1 VRTQAGTG
9 RRGARGLRPSGFFAF
24 RTPALPMRVLTDWVD
39 GVEAPDCAPEE
50 LAAALE
56 RDRELLRERLSE
68 LAARPELQ
76 GALSVA
82 SPDLLDG
89 LRERPGDPGV
99 HAALV
104 RYVARMAAR
113 PTPFGLFAG
122 CGVGVIGEHTQIAL
136 ADPKTW
142 CRHTRLDADY
152 LDALIRERAG
162 TLRERVT
169 LLPNDSLYLLGGRW
183 RYVQSR
189 LQGLERSHHLVEVA
203 DSEHLRVA
211 LAASLGGATLATVS
225 DAIAA
230 GGADSERAAAFA
242 GQLLDA
248 QVLVPTLAVQIT
260 GRLPLDALIDDLD
273 ALGDEGTVA
282 VLRSVRDELASLDA
296 EGPVAPPARYE
307 QIATQLREL
316 HAPVERAR
324 LLQVDVSVPPGGAT
338 LARSTVDDVIRGAEL
353 LRRIAPK
360 PPRSDLDEFRDEFR
374 ERYEGREVP
383 LLEALDDELG
393 IGFGARQRDPAP
405 LLKDVAL
412 PAPDGHDVAWG
423 ARERRLLELLHHAW
437 DGGARELALT
447 REDLVALERDDP
459 LPLPNALAAT
469 VVPIRT
475 AEGMRIV
482 LSGVAGPSGATLLGR
497 FCHADAALAERVR
510 DHLRAEEALEPDA
523 VHAEIVHLPC
533 GRMVNILARP
543 LVRDYEIEWLG
554 RSGAAAARRIAA
566 ADLLLSLPEDRFV
579 LRSRTLARRVLPR
592 LTSAHNFDRRS
603 PGVYRFLAAVQS
615 EGTASWLGWSWAPF
629 DDAPFRPRVRWGR
642 LVLARAS
649 WRLGEP
655 ELRALDQGG
664 EVERWRSVQA
674 LRDRLEL
681 PRWVTVVDSDN
692 LLAIDLDNPI
702 SVDVFVRLVR
712 RREQVLL
719 EELYP
724 GPDELIAA
732 GPDGMR
738 AVEIVV
744 PLTRDAPVRARAG
757 EDGDTVAPLPEVLVA
772 AGGVRRTFAPGSE
785 WAYLKL
791 YTGSATADRLLRD
804 AVAPLARELI
814 RTGAADRWF
823 FLRYAD
829 PDFHLRLRFHGD
841 PDAIRTPL
849 EELAARALDESLAHD
864 ALLGTYIRELERY
877 GGPDAIAPAE
887 QLFHADS
894 NAVLDL
900 LAMFDAGAAGLDER
914 WRIGLL
920 GADMLMRDLGL
931 DQPARARQS
940 LQMRQA
946 FEDEF
951 HADARMRRAVSE
963 KLRAERTSLDELLA
977 AGAEGGHPLAPGVR
991 VLAQRSERIA
1001 PIAAELAAL
1010 RRAGRLALPIEQ
1022 LAASHV
1028 HMWLNR
1034 LCRSENRLHEY
1045 LTYALLARVHEAR
1058 ALGQRSPPEGTM
1070 RR

>member
-1 VRTQAGTG
+1 
-9 RRGARGLRPSGFFAF
+9 
-24 RTPALPMRVLTDWVD
+24 MRVLTDWSD

-50 LAAALE
+50 LAEALE
-56 RDRELLRERLSE
+56 RDRELLGERLSE

-122 CGVGVIGEHTQIAL
+122 CGVGAIGEHTQIAL

-142 CRHTRLDADY
+142 SRHTRLDADY

-183 RYVQSR
+183 RYVESR
-189 LQGLERSHHLVEVA
+189 LQGLERSHHLVEIA

-211 LAASLGGATLATVS
+211 LAASRGGATLGTVS

-230 GGADSERAAAFA
+230 VGGDYERAASFA

-307 QIATQLREL
+307 EIATQLREL
-316 HAPVERAR
+316 HAPVERTR
-324 LLQVDVSVPPGGAT
+324 LLQVDVSIPAGVAT
-338 LARSTVDDVIRGAEL
+338 LARSTVDDVIRCVEL
-353 LRRIAPK
+353 LRRIAAKGPHG
-360 PPRSDLDEFRDEFR
+360 DFEAFREAFR

-405 LLKDVAL
+405 LLRDVAL
-412 PAPDGHDVAWG
+412 PARGERELAWG
-423 ARERRLLELLHHAW
+423 ARERRLLELLHRAW
-437 DGGARELALT
+437 AGGTREVALT
-447 REDLVALERDDP
+447 QEDLVALQRDESP
-459 LPLPNALAAT
+459 PLPNALAAT
-469 VVPIRT
+469 VVPVRT
-475 AEGMRIV
+475 PEGMRIV
-482 LSGVAGPSGATLLGR
+482 VSGVAGPSGAAPLGR
-497 FCHADAALAERVR
+497 FCHADPALAEYVR
-510 DHLRAEEALEPDA
+510 CHLRAEEALDPDA
-523 VHAEIVHLPC
+523 IHAEIVHLPC
-533 GRMVNILARP
+533 GRMVNLLARP
-543 LVRDYEIEWLG
+543 VVRDYEIEWLG
-554 RSGAAAARRIAA
+554 RSGAAPARRIAA
-566 ADLLLSLPEDRFV
+566 ADLSLSLREDRFV
-579 LRSRTLARRVLPR
+579 LRSRTINRRVLPR

-603 PGVYRFLAAVQS
+603 PGVYRFLAAMQS
-615 EGTASWLGWSWAPF
+615 EGTASRLGWSWLPF
-629 DDAPFRPRVRWGR
+629 DDAPFHPRVRWGR

-649 WRLGEP
+649 WRVGEP
-655 ELRALDQGG
+655 ELRALNQPTDVG
-664 EVERWRSVQA
+664 RWRSVQA
-674 LRDRLEL
+674 LRERLEL
-681 PRWVTVVDSDN
+681 PRWVTVVDYDN
-692 LLAIDLDNPI
+692 LLAIDLDNAL
-702 SVDVFVRLVR
+702 SVDALVRLVR

-724 GPDELIAA
+724 GPDELITQ

-738 AVEIVV
+738 ALEIVV
-744 PLTRDAPVRARAG
+744 PLTRDPPARAQAG
-757 EDGDTVAPLPEVLVA
+757 ERGGTAAALPEPLVA

-804 AVAPLARELI
+804 AVAQLARELI

-823 FLRYAD
+823 FLRYSD
-829 PDFHLRLRFHGD
+829 PRFHLRVRFHGD

-849 EELAARALDESLAHD
+849 EQLAARALEEGLAHE
-864 ALLGTYIRELERY
+864 ALLGTYVRELERY
-877 GGPDAIAPAE
+877 GGHDAIVPAE
-887 QLFHADS
+887 QVFHADS
-894 NAVLDL
+894 DAVLDL

-920 GADMLMRDLGL
+920 GTDMLMRDLGL
-931 DQPARARQS
+931 DQPERARQS

-946 FEDEF
+946 FEAEF
-951 HADARMRRAVSE
+951 HADKRLRRAVSE
-963 KLRAERTSLDELLA
+963 KLRAERTSLDELLDA
-977 AGAEGGHPLAPGVR
+977 RADRGHQLAPGIR

-1001 PIAAELAAL
+1001 PIAAELVTL
-1010 RRAGRLALPIEQ
+1010 RDAGKLALSIEQ

-1034 LCRSENRLHEY
+1034 LCRSENRVQEY

-1058 ALGQRSPPEGTM
+1058 LARSRSRP
-1070 RR
+1070 